1 MSKLQSLKTSLTA
14 KQRVILLA
22 LVAVVVFG
30 LLAATVFHDSSAT
43 LFRRLTYTQAKD
55 DFPHNAQSNSLFL
68 GVENDLVISTQTQI
82 QLVTPTGTARV
93 KETVDMDSP
102 ALNTAG
108 KYTVVYD
115 VGGQQLLV
123 LGEEKLLHELTLPM
137 EESLL
142 CATINEKGWVAVT
155 SKVSGHKAVV
165 TVYDPGFESV
175 LEIRLSSRYIS
186 DAVVTPD
193 CRGVYLISPGQEG
206 GAFENTLLYYTF
218 SSREEPTKEVSLGS
232 NVVLSILSANKC
244 WILGDESLLV
254 LDSSGV
260 ITASYDYEGQY
271 LKMGTLQGDGFA
283 TLFLSRSASGSAGN
297 LVTVNGDGEEMG
309 RLPLEG
315 QTLAMGAQG
324 NTIAVL
330 TTSDIITTN
339 KKLEKFRT
347 EPNQRGIRNLAVYE
361 DGSVALVSS
370 ATVSLYFPSGSRDT
384 NPLILEEKEAAKEAK
399 KNKDTKE
406 EKPTEPKPETE
417 IQVQDLPATDTPVET
432 PTESEGQT
440 QAATEAQPEAET
452 QPEAQAQAEP
462 QEGEGE
468 A

>member
-1 MSKLQSLKTSLTA
+1 MSKLQSLKTSLTP
-14 KQRVILLA
+14 KQRLGLLA
-22 LVAVVVFG
+22 LVVVVVFG
-30 LLAATVFHDSSAT
+30 ILAATVFHDTSAT

-55 DFPHNAQSNSLFL
+55 DFAHNAQANSLFL

-82 QLVTPTGTARV
+82 QLVSPTGAARV

-102 ALNTAG
+102 ALNSAG

-115 VGGQQLLV
+115 VGGHELIV
-123 LGEEKLLHELTLPM
+123 LGEEKLLHELTLPD

-142 CATINEKGWVAVT
+142 CATVNEKGWVAVT

-165 TVYDPGFESV
+165 NIYDPGFESV

-232 NVVLSILSANKC
+232 NVVLSILSGSKC

-260 ITASYDYEGQY
+260 ITAAYDYEGQY
-271 LKMGTLQGDGFA
+271 LKMGTLQGDGYA
-283 TLFLSRSASGSAGN
+283 ALFLSRSASGSAGN
-297 LVTVNGDGEEMG
+297 LVTVNDDGEEIG

-315 QTLAMGAQG
+315 QTLAMAAQG
-324 NTIAVL
+324 NSIAVL

-339 KKLEKFRT
+339 KKLEKFRM

-384 NPLILEEKEAAKEAK
+384 NPLILEEREAAKETK
-399 KNKDTKE
+399 KYKNDKE
-406 EKPTEPKPETE
+406 EKPAETKPETE
-417 IQVQDLPATDTPVET
+417 TTPETETETPVQEQPATDTPADT
-432 PTESEGQT
+432 QT
-440 QAATEAQPEAET
+440 ET
-452 QPEAQAQAEP
+452 QPEAEIP
-462 QEGEGE
+462 TQEGEDEE

>member
-1 MSKLQSLKTSLTA
+1 
-14 KQRVILLA
+14 
-22 LVAVVVFG
+22 
-30 LLAATVFHDSSAT
+30 
-43 LFRRLTYTQAKD
+43 
-55 DFPHNAQSNSLFL
+55 
-68 GVENDLVISTQTQI
+68 
-82 QLVTPTGTARV
+82 
-93 KETVDMDSP
+93 MDAP
-102 ALNTAG
+102 ALNAAG
-108 KYTVVYD
+108 NYTVVYD
-115 VGGQQLLV
+115 VGGQELKV
-123 LGEEKLLHELTLPM
+123 LGEEKLLHELTLPN

-142 CATINEKGWVAVT
+142 CATVNEKGWVAVT

-232 NVVLSILSANKC
+232 NVVLSILSGSKC
-244 WILGDESLLV
+244 WILGDESLLI

-260 ITASYDYEGQY
+260 ITAAYDYEGQY

-283 TLFLSRSASGSAGN
+283 SLFLSRSASGSAGN
-297 LVTVNGDGEEMG
+297 LITVNDNGEEMG

-315 QTLAMGAQG
+315 QTLAMAAQG
-324 NTIAVL
+324 STIAVL

-370 ATVSLYFPSGSRDT
+370 ATVSLYFPSGARDT
-384 NPLILEEKEAAKEAK
+384 NPLILEEREAAKEAK
-399 KNKDTKE
+399 KDKDDQE
-406 EKPTEPKPETE
+406 EKPTETETETKPETE
-417 IQVQDLPATDTPVET
+417 TQVQEQPATDTPADA
-432 PTESEGQT
+432 Q
-440 QAATEAQPEAET
+440 TEAQPEGQPQAET
-452 QPEAQAQAEP
+452 EP
-462 QEGEGE
+462 QEGEGD

>member
-1 MSKLQSLKTSLTA
+1 MSKLQSLKTSLTP
-14 KQRVILLA
+14 KQRLGLLA
-22 LVAVVVFG
+22 LVVVVVFG
-30 LLAATVFHDSSAT
+30 ILAATVFHDTSAT

-55 DFPHNAQSNSLFL
+55 DFAHNAQANSLFL

-82 QLVTPTGTARV
+82 QLVSPTGAARV

-102 ALNTAG
+102 ALNSAG

-115 VGGQQLLV
+115 VGGHELIV
-123 LGEEKLLHELTLPM
+123 LGEEKLLHELTLPD

-142 CATINEKGWVAVT
+142 CATVNEKGWVAVT

-165 TVYDPGFESV
+165 NIYDPGFESV

-232 NVVLSILSANKC
+232 NVVLSILSGSKC

-260 ITASYDYEGQY
+260 ITAAYDYEGQY
-271 LKMGTLQGDGFA
+271 LKMGTLQGDGYA
-283 TLFLSRSASGSAGN
+283 ALFLSRSASGSAGN
-297 LVTVNGDGEEMG
+297 LVTVNDDGEEIG

-315 QTLAMGAQG
+315 QTLAMAAQG
-324 NTIAVL
+324 NSIAVL

-339 KKLEKFRT
+339 KKLEKFRM

-384 NPLILEEKEAAKEAK
+384 NPLILEEREAAKETK
-399 KNKDTKE
+399 KDKNDKE
-406 EKPTEPKPETE
+406 EKPAETKPETE
-417 IQVQDLPATDTPVET
+417 TTPETETETPVQEQPATDTPADT
-432 PTESEGQT
+432 QT
-440 QAATEAQPEAET
+440 ET
-452 QPEAQAQAEP
+452 QPGADSP
-462 QEGEGE
+462 TQEGEGE